1 MACAAPTKMDR
12 MEGIERTDLSNKAKK
27 DNRINKKT
35 RKEIEA
41 LGLLEDIKNSLVR
54 LGNIERKEEEVKRL
68 ISVVV
73 KVQEVL
79 KEEEKEEI
87 KGALSGQERVKE
99 KRTWADI
106 TRGNPSILLPSSTTP
121 SVDRNIYYRLSKEQG
136 EEASRLTP
144 SQLIQRIQEE
154 GNGWQAA
161 IAVKTTKESILLTFS
176 SLAAKQL
183 LVGK

>member
-1 MACAAPTKMDR
+1 M
-12 MEGIERTDLSNKAKK
+12 
-27 DNRINKKT
+27 
-35 RKEIEA
+35 
-41 LGLLEDIKNSLVR
+41 
-54 LGNIERKEEEVKRL
+54 
-68 ISVVV
+68 
-73 KVQEVL
+73 
-79 KEEEKEEI
+79 
-87 KGALSGQERVKE
+87 KE

-106 TRGNPSILLPSSTTP
+106 TRGNPSISLPSSTTP

-183 LVGK
+183 LVGKQLPIFNSAKAIPNRVAILVHGVKK